1 MQVIYVI
8 KVIVNA
14 FYRIVAN
21 AILID
26 FNTCSYMLIYS
37 QYSVATPNI
46 MNIIIIEVL

>member
-8 KVIVNA
+8 KEIVNA

-26 FNTCSYMLIYS
+26 FSTCSYIVNVQS
-37 QYSVATPNI
+37 I
-46 MNIIIIEVL
+46 